1 MTDNKLQE
9 LIETLKKQG
18 VESGEMASRKIT
30 EGAQK
35 KADEI
40 ITRAKSDA
48 DGILARAKEDAD
60 RQRKQLHSSM
70 EIAATQLISDLKR
83 TIEQNLISL
92 PLRKKLSEHLSDT
105 AFLKELIAACVREYI
120 KDTGRVELD
129 ILVSKEQQEK
139 LGDFAMELIKALPG
153 KSDQERL
160 VLNLQSGE
168 VSFGFIIGKAD
179 NAVRLDFTDEAFLE
193 LFLRYLSHRFR
204 EFFKTIDVKELSN
217 P

>member
-83 TIEQNLISL
+83 TIEQNLIAL

-139 LGDFAMELIKALPG
+139 L
-153 KSDQERL
+153 
-160 VLNLQSGE
+160 SGE
-168 VSFGFIIGKAD
+168 ISFGFIIGKAD